1 MAMPRLGAQN
11 APRRGFHDVLDRLRC
26 PEENGVTMA
35 SHPSRRLSPQVSDQQ
50 ATLHPSTTA
59 SAERHDPSPPVALDP
74 HGLLVLSHAL
84 FSCSEQSEIV
94 RLAMRHVSVL
104 GPYRAEAGYLS
115 THEGLSRVPGHDAGA
130 STVDD
135 AGMMELGEAD
145 GSVSFPERSW
155 NWAFGLREPGGLLGY
170 LVVSSPSEPDE
181 RGDFLL
187 STLVGL
193 TSAALSLTVARA
205 LRHDNAD
212 ELSQL
217 RTERDAALR
226 QWDAARLE
234 QHQQQTVHE
243 TLARVAARGGGE
255 DAITRALYELT
266 GLSALIEDRFGNLR
280 SWAGPDRPVPYPVR
294 SAASQEEMLSQ
305 VAREAG
311 PVRVKDRLIAL
322 ARPRGDVLGVLA
334 VEDPG
339 ATADKHT
346 LFALDHAQRSL
357 SQELVHTRELTEV
370 ELRLRRQLI
379 DDLLEGTDDT
389 SAYARAEA
397 VGHDLRRPHYVVV
410 VHWPGN
416 AANSSF
422 ARALQQATATT
433 ATRPLMTR
441 RGDRMV
447 VLTEARP
454 DDDAVYAAVAHE
466 LGTPGA
472 AIGVSTRCD
481 SPGGIPRCYQE
492 ALRALEV
499 RQNSRERSG
508 TTFFDDLGLYR
519 ILGPG
524 NDLRE
529 LEGFVREWLG
539 QLIDYDAEHETELV
553 ETLSRYFDCGGNYDD
568 AAAALRVHRST
579 LRYRLQRIREI
590 SDRDL
595 TDVDTRLNLQ
605 VATRVWKII
614 LMGRR

>member
-1 MAMPRLGAQN
+1 
-11 APRRGFHDVLDRLRC
+11 
-26 PEENGVTMA
+26 MA
-35 SHPSRRLSPQVSDQQ
+35 SHPSRRLSPQVSEET
-50 ATLHPSTTA
+50 ATRHTSPSNAA
-59 SAERHDPSPPVALDP
+59 SSERHGLRPPAALDP
-74 HGLLVLSHAL
+74 HGLLVLSQAL
-84 FSCSEQSEIV
+84 FSCAEQSEIV
-94 RLAMRHVSVL
+94 RLAMRHVSAL
-104 GPYRAEAGYLS
+104 GPYCAEAGYLS
-115 THEGLSRVPGHDAGA
+115 TNDGLSRVPGHDAGA
-130 STVDD
+130 PTVDD

-145 GSVSFPERSW
+145 GSVASPERSW
-155 NWAFGLREPGGLLGY
+155 NWAFGLREAGGLLGY
-170 LVVSSPSEPDE
+170 IVVSSPSEPDE

-193 TSAALSLTVARA
+193 TSAALSLTVMRTP
-205 LRHDNAD
+205 RHDNAA
-212 ELSQL
+212 ELDRL
-217 RTERDAALR
+217 RTERDTALR
-226 QWDAARLE
+226 QLDAVRSELHR
-234 QHQQQTVHE
+234 QKTVHE

-255 DAITRALYELT
+255 DAITQALYELT

-294 SAASQEEMLSQ
+294 SATSQEEMLSQ

-311 PVRVKDRLIAL
+311 PVRIKDRLIAL
-322 ARPRGDVLGVLA
+322 VRPRGDILGVLA
-334 VEDPG
+334 IEDPG
-339 ATADKHT
+339 STADEHT
-346 LFALDHAQRSL
+346 MFTLDHAQRSL
-357 SQELVHTRELTEV
+357 AQELVHMRELTEV
-370 ELRLRRQLI
+370 EMQLRRQLI
-379 DDLLEGTDDT
+379 DDLLEGTDET

-410 VHWPGN
+410 VHWPGT
-416 AANSSF
+416 AANNVF
-422 ARALQQATATT
+422 TRAVQQATATA
-433 ATRPLMTR
+433 ATRPLITR
-441 RGDRMV
+441 RGDRVV
-447 VLTEARP
+447 VLTEAKP
-454 DDDAVYAAVAHE
+454 DDDAVHSAVAHE
-466 LGTPGA
+466 LGTPGG

-481 SPGGIPRCYQE
+481 SPEGIPRCYQE

-524 NDLRE
+524 NDLGE

-539 QLIDYDAEHETELV
+539 QLIDYDAEHESELV

-568 AAAALRVHRST
+568 AAAALSVHRST

-614 LMGRR
+614 LGGRH